1 MGYAHWQTQLRE
13 HQLRHHIH
21 GSHYQ
26 QNICSMLVL
35 STSHQYLGRGFIMDK
50 TENCP
55 TITMDQFTL
64 SKHVSDRQAQA
75 CSLLC
80 HQHQIVS

>member
-35 STSHQYLGRGFIMDK
+35 STSHQYLGRGFIRLW
-50 TENCP
+50 TEMK
-55 TITMDQFTL
+55 IVQQ
-64 SKHVSDRQAQA
+64 SQWI
-75 CSLLC
+75 SLR
-80 HQHQIVS
+80 